1 MQTIPDNDL
10 SAGILGVIVGDALG
24 LPVQF
29 EEREER
35 DIKPVTEMIGY
46 GVFNVP
52 SGSWSDDSSLT
63 LCLVD
68 ALTKVSPHQR
78 QQFLQQLGQ
87 NFCQWLDN
95 GYLTPFGYAYDVG
108 GATYKAVSRLQKG
121 VSPLESGSK
130 KEYDNGNGSL
140 MRILPLAYYYQQF
153 SPEELI
159 NLTHEVGSITHG
171 HLRANIACGIYITI
185 AVQLLQGKSPH
196 QAYTDSLKQINTLY
210 SKPIYQQE
218 LAYYHRILAGNIQDR
233 SRDEIKS
240 TGYVVDTLE
249 ASLWC
254 LLTTNNYE
262 EAVLKAGNL
271 EKNTDTVGAVTGG
284 LAGIYYGLKNIPE
297 HWLSQIQK
305 LDEIIDLMGLWDSVM
320 QTT

>member
-1 MQTIPDNDL
+1 MQTIPDNATT
-10 SAGILGVIVGDALG
+10 AGILGVIVGDALG

-35 DIKPVTEMIGY
+35 DIKPVTDMFGY

-78 QQFLQQLGQ
+78 LQFLQQLGQ

-108 GATYKAVSRLQKG
+108 GATRKAVRRLQKG
-121 VSPLESGSK
+121 VSTLESGGK
-130 KEYDNGNGSL
+130 KDYDNGNGSL

-153 SPEELI
+153 SLEELI
-159 NLTHEVGSITHG
+159 NLIHEVGSITHG

-185 AVQLLQGKSPH
+185 AVQLLQGKSPY

-210 SKPIYQQE
+210 GKSIYEQE
-218 LAYYHRILAGNIQDR
+218 LAYYHRILEGNINKL
-233 SRDEIKS
+233 SRDQIKS
-240 TGYVVDTLE
+240 SGYVVDTLE
-249 ASLWC
+249 AGLWC
-254 LLTTNNYE
+254 FLTTNNYQ
-262 EAVLKAGNL
+262 EAVLKAVNL
-271 EKNTDTVGAVTGG
+271 GEDTDTVGAVTGG
-284 LAGIYYGLKNIPE
+284 LAGIYYGLQSIPE

-305 LDEIIDLMGLWDSVM
+305 LDEIIDLIGLWDSVM